1 MDAVRGELRQILQE
15 GDVFPG
21 GEGEVKE
28 LRSRPIRIHAP
39 RERVVIY
46 PRQNYNIFARL
57 FATLS
62 AIAGHI
68 DPPGLSHYLPEKPPN
83 YAALQARY
91 AADKSLRQSPGGD
104 RLQEIAQTLQASPNN
119 ATAILTLGDRN
130 SATYTSLHFLTRA
143 GKLHLN
149 VILPAAQIL
158 SGFAEF
164 EAFKWSILQE
174 IIARWTNTK
183 IGECSYFIAALQG
196 TQTELNVGKHLL
208 ENTPEKMLY
217 QFGIAPAEFSA
228 SRSEFDQMMLRWFEI
243 ELGMRQGENGL
254 ETAIECLADE
264 FIKTSLQLLYAYN
277 RYRHGESVEEIAK
290 RIEKLPNCDL
300 KVAAIAYFAEEFNP
314 RDFLP
319 LSEKESEYFDALWG
333 EKKSAH
339 AYSFSEIYEFLSI
352 LHYKKTLVYKN
363 SWKKHGEALGVFA
376 GISRKYDRLETI
388 FTENV
393 KPTADES
400 ILDTFADLAVYSTKY
415 LTYLA
420 EHYPAMFE
428 EFVRQ
433 YPPVEPLENYW
444 HNEGFDPVAKILI
457 RCYESAPELQQ
468 ISSYR
473 ACFEAI
479 QDNYKELEEIFV
491 QGDWKVADPRKCSL
505 SAELGMVSVHY
516 LVLASQKEPESVEK
530 FARAIENL

>member
-15 GDVFPG
+15 GDVFSG

-28 LRSRPIRIHAP
+28 LRSRLIRINAP
-39 RERVVIY
+39 RERVIIY
-46 PRQNYNIFARL
+46 PRQNYNIFACL

-68 DPPGLSHYLPEKPPN
+68 DPPGLSHYLPGNPPN
-83 YAALQARY
+83 SQTLQGRY
-91 AADKSLRQSPGGD
+91 AASKTLRQSLGGD
-104 RLQEIAQTLQASPNN
+104 PLQDIAQTLQASPNN
-119 ATAILTLGDRN
+119 GTAILTLGDRN
-130 SATYTSLHFLTRA
+130 CATHTCLHFLTRA

-158 SGFAEF
+158 SDFAEF
-164 EAFKWSILQE
+164 ETFKWSVLQE

-183 IGECSYFIAALQG
+183 LGECSYFIAAFQAAS
-196 TQTELNVGKHLL
+196 TELRMGKSLL
-208 ENTPEKMLY
+208 KNTPEKTLY
-217 QFGIAPAEFSA
+217 QFGIAPAELSA
-228 SRSEFDQMMLRWFEI
+228 SRSAFDQMMWRWIEI
-243 ELGMRQGENGL
+243 ESGMRQGENGL
-254 ETAIECLADE
+254 ETAIDCLADE
-264 FIKTSLQLLYAYN
+264 FIKTSLQLLYVYN

-290 RIEKLPNCDL
+290 RIEKWPNSDL
-300 KVAAIAYFAEEFNP
+300 KVAAIAYFAEEFNR
-314 RDFLP
+314 RDFIT
-319 LSEKESEYFDALWG
+319 LSEKESEYFDNLWG

-339 AYSFSEIYEFLSI
+339 AYSFSEIYQVLSI

-457 RCYESAPELQQ
+457 RCYESAPQLQE

-479 QDNYKELEEIFV
+479 QEKYKELEEIFV

-516 LVLASQKEPESVEK
+516 LVLASRQEPERVEK